1 MIIRGKSISSVEEIP
16 ERNVSEMIRQNRFER
31 RLDMKKVINI
41 YNNSGKKASLIV
53 SNEPINQFFSL
64 EIDKKGNI
72 AFQNS
77 NNYNFQQIIIE
88 NGKFYSL
95 KQDVQDN
102 TVIYYTTF
110 LYFEEH
116 QKWKVYCKNNMMDS
130 IFLNS
135 LASNI
140 CLLERGL
147 ENCVD
152 IEFNIV

>member
-1 MIIRGKSISSVEEIP
+1 MIIRGKTISSIEEEEP
-16 ERNVSEMIRQNRFER
+16 ERNVNEIIRQHRVER
-31 RLDMKKVINI
+31 SLDMKKVIRV

-53 SNEPINQFFSL
+53 SSEPINQFFSL

-77 NNYNFQQIIIE
+77 NNYNFQQFTIE

-95 KQDVQDN
+95 IQDAQDN

-110 LYFEEH
+110 LYFEEQ

-130 IFLNS
+130 RFINS
-135 LASNI
+135 LASDI
-140 CLLERGL
+140 FLLERGL
-147 ENCVD
+147 ENCAD
-152 IEFNIV
+152 I